1 LDKTKKGTL
10 AMTAGTVD
18 IIITIRANE
27 STKEIS
33 KKLKMDDLE
42 SNLSHLSKEISGELS
57 REVMDLVDEQ
67 IRRQVP
73 SNWKN
78 VGREKR
84 SIQFEHGYT
93 TYYRRIYMDEQGVRR
108 KPLDELMNMK
118 PYERNSPKIREI
130 GCVLAANSTYR
141 MASQNLS
148 FLTHHYFS
156 PNSIQ
161 RMVWQVGNQICQQEN
176 NFQSSKSGEIMADIL
191 YAESDG
197 VWLHLQHENKRKTEV
212 KVAVIYTGKNGIGK
226 GRYKLQNKVVLTH
239 LGGSTGQWQEKLRE
253 WADAHYDLQNVKLLV
268 SGGDGSTWVKQ
279 SFDLFNLPQTHLLD
293 RFHLIR
299 ALRQAFGQ
307 DLPIQETSKKLFS
320 EGFEAVS
327 DQLLNCIGKTK
338 DKRRNHMIQVYKYL
352 QNNQEALL
360 DLDKRGYPFLSFGN
374 LGAIEGNVDKLVVHR
389 MEGRGCCWRMTGA
402 KAMLA
407 ILRHKEALQNHA
419 FLYQPIV
426 PKRRR
431 INRVVPTKE
440 QQSYS
445 PASGSLPIFRS
456 HDLSN
461 QWVQLLKKKLD
472 DNLSLTAFY

>member
-1 LDKTKKGTL
+1 
-10 AMTAGTVD
+10 MTAGTVD

-456 HDLSN
+456 HDLSK

>member
-1 LDKTKKGTL
+1 
-10 AMTAGTVD
+10 MTAGTVD

-33 KKLKMDDLE
+33 KKLRMDDLE

-57 REVMDLVDEQ
+57 KEVMDLVDDQ

-84 SIQFEHGYT
+84 SLQFEHGYT
-93 TYYRRIYMDEQGVRR
+93 TYYRRIYKDEQGVRR
-108 KPLDELMNMK
+108 KPLDELLNVK
-118 PYERNSPKIREI
+118 PYERNSQKIQEI
-130 GCVLAANSTYR
+130 GCVMAANSTYR
-141 MASQNLS
+141 MASHNLS

-161 RMVWQVGNQICQQEN
+161 RMVWQLGSQICQQEN
-176 NFQSSKSGEIMADIL
+176 NFQSSKSGEILTDIL

-197 VWLHLQHENKRKTEV
+197 VWIHLQHENKKKTEV
-212 KVAVIYTGKNGIGK
+212 KVAVIYTGKKGIGK
-226 GRYKLQNKVVLTH
+226 GRFKLQNKLVLTH
-239 LGGSTGQWQEKLRE
+239 LGGSTSQWQEKLRE

-279 SFDLFNLPQTHLLD
+279 SFDLLNLPQTHLLD

-307 DLPIQETSKKLFS
+307 ELSIQEISKKLFS

-327 DQLLNCIGKTK
+327 TQLLNCIANTK
-338 DKRRNHMIQVYKYL
+338 DNRRKHMIQVYKYL

-360 DLDKRGYPFLSFGN
+360 DLDQRGYPNLSFGN

-389 MEGRGCCWRMTGA
+389 MEGRGCCWRTSGA
-402 KAMLA
+402 NAMLA
-407 ILRHKEALQNHA
+407 ILRYKEVLQNHA
-419 FLYQPIV
+419 FQYQPV
-426 PKRRR
+426 VLARKR
-431 INRVVPTKE
+431 INRIVPTVE
-440 QQSYS
+440 QQSYC
-445 PASGSLPIFRS
+445 PISGSLPIFRS
-456 HDLSN
+456 NDLPI

>member
-1 LDKTKKGTL
+1 
-10 AMTAGTVD
+10 MTAGTVD

-456 HDLSN
+456 HNLSK